1 MIPYG
6 DYPDLSAVR
15 RVLVV
20 KLRHH
25 GDVLLSSALFSV
37 LKERM
42 PQAEIDAYIY
52 TDTLPMLEGHPA
64 IHAFHLYDYAWK
76 GLSRWRL
83 IGREIALLRAIRGRG
98 YDLVINLTE
107 GDRGAL
113 CAVFAEHVIA
123 SVGVP
128 RAVAHA

>member
-42 PQAEIDAYIY
+42 PQA
-52 TDTLPMLEGHPA
+52 
-64 IHAFHLYDYAWK
+64 
-76 GLSRWRL
+76 
-83 IGREIALLRAIRGRG
+83 
-98 YDLVINLTE
+98 
-107 GDRGAL
+107 
-113 CAVFAEHVIA
+113 
-123 SVGVP
+123 
-128 RAVAHA
+128 